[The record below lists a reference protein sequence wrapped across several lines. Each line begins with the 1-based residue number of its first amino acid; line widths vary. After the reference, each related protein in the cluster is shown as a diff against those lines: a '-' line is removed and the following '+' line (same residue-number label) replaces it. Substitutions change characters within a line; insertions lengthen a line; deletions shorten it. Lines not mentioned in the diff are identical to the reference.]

1 MVVMTKLQE
10 ALVALEVTDQFV
22 FDTKTGL
29 LSLYDNFQVDDM
41 DEYEEK
47 IFLKDDFHKFI
58 ELARE
63 YVPNAIKLRECLPP
77 FHFGD
82 RPKTSMNQKKTVYQ
96 VFKGPTYEDSDLSS
110 NLSSSDM
117 SSSDIS

>member
-47 IFLKDDFHKFI
+47 IFLKDDF
-58 ELARE
+58 
-63 YVPNAIKLRECLPP
+63 
-77 FHFGD
+77 
-82 RPKTSMNQKKTVYQ
+82 
-96 VFKGPTYEDSDLSS
+96 
-110 NLSSSDM
+110 
-117 SSSDIS
+117 

>member
-10 ALVALEVTDQFV
+10 ALVALEITDQFV

-47 IFLKDDFHKFI
+47 VFLKEDFDHFL
-58 ELARE
+58 ELANE
-63 YVPNAIKLRECLPP
+63 YVPNALRLR
-77 FHFGD
+77 D
-82 RPKTSMNQKKTVYQ
+82 
-96 VFKGPTYEDSDLSS
+96 
-110 NLSSSDM
+110 
-117 SSSDIS
+117 